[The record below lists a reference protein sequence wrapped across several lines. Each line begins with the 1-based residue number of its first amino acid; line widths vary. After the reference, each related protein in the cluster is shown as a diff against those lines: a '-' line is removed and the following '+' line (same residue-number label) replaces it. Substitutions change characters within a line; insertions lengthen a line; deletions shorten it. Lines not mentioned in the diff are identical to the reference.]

1 MKGAFSLAI
10 YVAIGI
16 TGAAFGQTKVTTTK
30 ESFATTAP
38 LGVKSAPLKD
48 TTVFA
53 PLGAAGPIVAPP
65 PRPVE
70 RVVMTNGQG
79 GRIVDHRMLFVGY
92 CRAKTKVNSRPLLFG
107 LHADPRLSG
116 AGKPVHRARRVH
128 GVSRRARR
136 EIQNYMVAETRA
148 MYETYPP
155 EIRRWIDH
163 NGGWQNL
170 PIDGFWTMYD
180 HSLWALGYP
189 RCAP

>member
-16 TGAAFGQTKVTTTK
+16 TGAAFGQTKATTTK

-38 LGVKSAPLKD
+38 LGEPAPLKD

-70 RVVMTNGQG
+70 RAAMTNGQG

-92 CRAKTKVNSRPLLFG
+92 CRAKTKVEFAAPAIRP
-107 LHADPRLSG
+107 
-116 AGKPVHRARRVH
+116 AR
-128 GVSRRARR
+128 
-136 EIQNYMVAETRA
+136 
-148 MYETYPP
+148 
-155 EIRRWIDH
+155 
-163 NGGWQNL
+163 
-170 PIDGFWTMYD
+170 
-180 HSLWALGYP
+180 
-189 RCAP
+189 

>member
-79 GRIVDHRMLFVGY
+79 GRIVDHRMLFEGY
-92 CRAKTKVNSRPLLFG
+92 FRAKTKVEFAAPAIRP
-107 LHADPRLSG
+107 
-116 AGKPVHRARRVH
+116 AR
-128 GVSRRARR
+128 
-136 EIQNYMVAETRA
+136 
-148 MYETYPP
+148 
-155 EIRRWIDH
+155 
-163 NGGWQNL
+163 
-170 PIDGFWTMYD
+170 
-180 HSLWALGYP
+180 
-189 RCAP
+189 

>member
-30 ESFATTAP
+30 ESFATT
-38 LGVKSAPLKD
+38 
-48 TTVFA
+48 A

-92 CRAKTKVNSRPLLFG
+92 CRAKTKVEFAAPAIRP
-107 LHADPRLSG
+107 
-116 AGKPVHRARRVH
+116 AR
-128 GVSRRARR
+128 
-136 EIQNYMVAETRA
+136 
-148 MYETYPP
+148 
-155 EIRRWIDH
+155 
-163 NGGWQNL
+163 
-170 PIDGFWTMYD
+170 
-180 HSLWALGYP
+180 
-189 RCAP
+189 